1 MNATIDETIDRV
13 EQLYRALTGSRPPTG
28 RHTVI
33 PPEAD
38 PVGHVQ
44 EQLGRMVSLVERFVP
59 NAPPQWMPHAT
70 AWIHESD
77 LMVALDVPGVLARDV
92 EVRVDPAAL
101 VVRGL
106 RRPPW
111 AQPPKTVA
119 LCDVALGTFARSF
132 PLAVRVA
139 PDHVSARLDD
149 GVLTIRV
156 HASARPEPSQIPICS

>member
-13 EQLYRALTGSRPPTG
+13 EQLYRALTGNRPPTG

-59 NAPPQWMPHAT
+59 GTAPQWMPHAT
-70 AWIHESD
+70 VWIHESD
-77 LMVALDVPGVLARDV
+77 LMVAVDVPGVLATDV
-92 EVRVDPAAL
+92 EVRIEQAAIT
-101 VVRGL
+101 VRGL

-119 LCDVALGTFARSF
+119 HCDALLGTFMRSF

-139 PDHVSARLDD
+139 PEHVSARLDD
-149 GVLTIRV
+149 GVLTVRL
-156 HASARPEPSQIPICS
+156 HANARAEPSQIPICS